1 MKDDILGLYSL
12 PQIYKFSIFV
22 RDIKAMLFMIHPHII
37 QNFCFGFY
45 KFQSITCLGTFI
57 FFWQHPGNIAVDDVN
72 GGRLI
77 FYDFGM
83 MGRCFLNS
91 NTNLQIYSKS
101 LPNKFLRVVL
111 WNMMIALTNEYCL
124 SPCSISSNIREGLLE
139 SFYGIYEKDPDKVII
154 SQFGGTVI
162 YVFHSFQNRN
172 GH

>member
-101 LPNKFLRVVL
+101 LPNKFLKSSFMEYDDCPLQMNTVYLLAVSVQTSGKVC
-111 WNMMIALTNEYCL
+111 WNHSMEFMRR
-124 SPCSISSNIREGLLE
+124 IR
-139 SFYGIYEKDPDKVII
+139 I
-154 SQFGGTVI
+154 
-162 YVFHSFQNRN
+162 R
-172 GH
+172 